1 VLVASIDYH
10 CHHLPILLPMTAS
23 LMMQE
28 ETSVIGNSSTSD
40 HDLLEIF
47 ESRLPLHRKLV
58 GRDQEI
64 KEIEIKYQQR
74 KKQLPDQGAELLL
87 ITGPSGT
94 GKSTLARSLEPAV
107 LRDGGYFLAGKCSP
121 PHHHHQSTTQR
132 QQQGPRRQL
141 IQEARSEGTPLTTP
155 YAPFVAALSQ
165 FVEQVIARGDGA
177 IQQVRDAIQDE
188 SDAAILIDLIPDFR
202 RIQLP
207 TRIIPPESSVST
219 NTTNTGMSPI
229 AGGGAG
235 GRPHRRRGRN
245 DSLRDRGANSIRTTS
260 TFTSSSSQKGSTDF
274 KGRTNLSVDA
284 AASPTLLVLTK
295 FLVAFCGGYQLNQHG
310 GRRRTQDL
318 LVLVLDDIQW
328 IDRASLELMKI
339 LVSEEILVKGLT
351 LVCTCRGNEVAVG
364 DPLAV
369 LLRELEESLEV
380 CIVNIPL
387 HDLAEPEVDQVVAQT
402 LKLPPAAVK
411 SLSSLCHQ
419 QTLGN
424 PFAVLQL
431 LRCLYEKHLL
441 YSPST
446 TTTFPRGSN
455 MSHGSGS
462 VGSGTPSGSS
472 FDFDFNVLSSD
483 AGINAVPTNGGRG
496 LWQWDTK
503 EINKLLDKLNRQNT
517 DALSSRIEH
526 IGKTSEVVH
535 QVLQIA
541 ACMASEFEVKH
552 MQLILKG
559 VHPGREVRAALA
571 FLEEK
576 NLIVVSKNPTQ
587 DGTSCSTIDEACVT
601 GDKGISTTNTVT
613 PTPTKKKSRKKAS
626 YCWAHDRF
634 HQAAYNLIP
643 EKEQQQIHKSIG
655 LKLLYSLTFA
665 ELEKYVFLV
674 VNHLLPVDPDLLER
688 DEKYEVVLLCVL
700 AGQRSAEMS
709 AFQSAG
715 VYFNIGICYFNMDV
729 GLVEENRWTKQ
740 YDLKLSLYNAA
751 AEMAYCNG
759 DNEAVDG
766 LVGYVF
772 DHARCFEDKLR
783 CYETQLHSLC
793 ARNMLDEAIGVGLDV
808 LKRLGEPFTVA
819 TITPQLVVREVQ
831 KCRRLLQKPDEFV
844 LGLRPLQDWKKI
856 TAIRMIQLMFP
867 PVFQSQPQLGTLLA
881 ARSIQLTFDHGLTA
895 LSCAGFAVM
904 GTVLCYPK
912 YGLYAEGNRLVNL
925 GLKIMATYETS
936 EMKCRMLCYANGF
949 CAPYVQPTRICLDG
963 LALGA
968 QAGAE
973 SGDMEMSCTN
983 LLLICMGS
991 VFAGDRLDDVL
1002 RLISRYQRRALVLQ
1016 QHKIVAF
1023 MSFIT
1028 QMILNLLGKA
1038 RDPHVLTGDA
1048 SNEEEAV
1055 REFQAAGNLRALES
1069 IDLFKCFLAVYL
1081 KKYDLARVLAL
1092 KMRGCKKS
1100 GMNALCLTQFIFLD
1114 AMAEVTVEHPSKW
1127 KSLLAGRSPL
1137 RRLKEYAR
1145 LCPENMLNKVY
1156 LIEAERYAIRGHRD
1170 KALAKYV
1177 LSIEHAE
1184 HHGVLQ
1190 EQALAYERAGLR
1202 LLEWDREV
1210 RGLEYLSDAK
1220 NIYERWGASYK
1231 VDQLG
1236 WLAERDTPPSL
1247 DTNSKVEAN
1256 PGVVHPLGAGLLTLV
1271 DDVQYT

>member
-1 VLVASIDYH
+1 
-10 CHHLPILLPMTAS
+10 MTAS

-28 ETSVIGNSSTSD
+28 ERSAIGNPSTSD

-47 ESRLPLHRKLV
+47 EASLPLHRKLV
-58 GRDQEI
+58 GRDQEL

-74 KKQLPDQGAELLL
+74 KKQHPDQGAELLL
-87 ITGPSGT
+87 ITGASGT

-121 PHHHHQSTTQR
+121 PHHHHQNTTQR
-132 QQQGPRRQL
+132 QQQGPRRRL
-141 IQEARSEGTPLTTP
+141 IQQARSEGTPLTTP

-165 FVEQVIARGDGA
+165 FVAQVIARGDGA

-188 SDAAILIDLIPDFR
+188 SEAAILIDLIPDFR
-202 RIQLP
+202 RIHLP
-207 TRIIPPESSVST
+207 TRNIPPESSAST
-219 NTTNTGMSPI
+219 NTTNTVMSPI
-229 AGGGAG
+229 AGGGG
-235 GRPHRRRGRN
+235 GRSQHRRRGRN
-245 DSLRDRGANSIRTTS
+245 DSLRDRAANSILTAS
-260 TFTSSSSQKGSTDF
+260 TYTSSSSQYGSTDI

-295 FLVAFCGGYQLNQHG
+295 FLVSFCGGSQLNRHG

-318 LVLVLDDIQW
+318 LVLVLDDVQW

-339 LVSEEILVKGLT
+339 LVSEDILIKGLK

-369 LLRELEESLEV
+369 LLRELEESLQV
-380 CIVNIPL
+380 SIVNIPL

-402 LKLPPAAVK
+402 LKLPPAEVK

-419 QTLGN
+419 QTHGN

-431 LRCLYEKHLL
+431 LRCMYEKNLL

-446 TTTFPRGSN
+446 TTTFPRSSN
-455 MSHGSGS
+455 MSHGGGS
-462 VGSGTPSGSS
+462 VGGGTPSGSS
-472 FDFDFNVLSSD
+472 FSFDTNVLSSD
-483 AGINAVPTNGGRG
+483 AVARAVSSPSGGGRG
-496 LWQWDTK
+496 LWQWDTT
-503 EINKLLDKLNRQNT
+503 EISKLLDELNRKNT
-517 DALSSRIEH
+517 DSLSSRIEH
-526 IGKTSEVVH
+526 IGQTSEVVH

-552 MQLILKG
+552 MQLILQG

-576 NLIVVSKNPTQ
+576 KLIVLSKNPTQ
-587 DGTSCSTIDEACVT
+587 DGTSSSTSGEAGAT
-601 GDKGISTTNTVT
+601 GEQGTTTTNTAT
-613 PTPTKKKSRKKAS
+613 PTPTKKKTRKKAS

-766 LVGYVF
+766 LVRYVF
-772 DHARCFEDKLR
+772 DHARCFDDKLR

-793 ARNMLDEAIGVGLDV
+793 ARNMLEEAIGVGLEV
-808 LKRLGEPFTVA
+808 LKRLGEPFSVA

-867 PVFQSQPQLGTLLA
+867 PVFQSQPQLGTMLA
-881 ARSIQLTFDHGLTA
+881 ARSIQLTFEHGLTA

-925 GLKIMATYETS
+925 GLKIMATFETS

-1127 KSLLAGRSPL
+1127 KSLLAGRSSL

-1145 LCPENMLNKVY
+1145 HCPENMLNKVY
-1156 LIEAERYAIRGHRD
+1156 LIEAERHAIRGNRD
-1170 KALAKYV
+1170 KALSKYV

-1184 HHGVLQ
+1184 RHGVLQ

-1202 LLEWDREV
+1202 LLEWDREI
-1210 RGLEYLSDAK
+1210 RGLEYLRDAK
-1220 NIYERWGASYK
+1220 NIYELWGASYK
-1231 VDQLG
+1231 VDQLA
-1236 WLAERDTPPSL
+1236 WFAERDSPPVL
-1247 DTNSKVEAN
+1247 GTNSSKVEAN
-1256 PGVVHPLGAGLLTLV
+1256 PGVAHPLGAGLLTLFE
-1271 DDVQYT
+1271 DVQ